1 MFERPAKGSG
11 ASTRAKALLVLLGVT
26 ALGAY
31 YVGRQ
36 SISNAPVAAFA
47 QPQQPVAKPVAFAA
61 SVSPPIAAAATSSV
75 NNNPAPT
82 IRAQPATVHAP
93 KNLRRQRFPL
103 GERGSKRASLS
114 PATKP

>member
-36 SISNAPVAAFA
+36 SSHVSNAPVAAFA
-47 QPQQPVAKPVAFAA
+47 QPQQPLAKPLAYAA
-61 SVSPPIAAAATSSV
+61 SVSPSIAAAATSSV

-82 IRAQPATVHAP
+82 IKTQPAAAHAP
-93 KNLRRQRFPL
+93 RSLHRPRSPP
-103 GERGSKRASLS
+103 GERGK
-114 PATKP
+114 

>member
-36 SISNAPVAAFA
+36 SSHVSHAPVAAFA
-47 QPQQPVAKPVAFAA
+47 LPQQPMAKPATLAA
-61 SVSPPIAAAATSSV
+61 RVSPSIAAAATSSV

-82 IRAQPATVHAP
+82 IKTQPAAAHAP
-93 KNLRRQRFPL
+93 RSLHRVKSPL
-103 GERGSKRASLS
+103 GERGK
-114 PATKP
+114 

>member
-36 SISNAPVAAFA
+36 SSHIGNAPVAAFA

-61 SVSPPIAAAATSSV
+61 SVSPPLAAAVTSSV
-75 NNNPAPT
+75 NSSPAPT
-82 IRAQPATVHAP
+82 VRAQPAALHAP
-93 KNLRRQRFPL
+93 KNLHRQRFPS
-103 GERGSKRASLS
+103 GGKG
-114 PATKP
+114 K